1 MTVFNLPDGDR
12 DEFRNLLVNL
22 DFALRHMSCN
32 QKLALFLHYW
42 QRKTVREVANTFAIS
57 WDKADRLIDESLAE
71 LRQQLFI
78 ADDIKQA
85 EGF

>member
-12 DEFRNLLVNL
+12 DEFRNLLINL
-22 DFALRHMSCN
+22 DFALSHMCFN

-42 QRKTVREVANTFAIS
+42 QRKTVREVANVFSIS

-78 ADDIKQA
+78 ADDIKNA

>member
-1 MTVFNLPDGDR
+1 MTAFNLCAKDS

-22 DFALRHMSCN
+22 DFALGHMSYG

-42 QRKTVREVANTFAIS
+42 QRKSVREVANVFAIS
-57 WDKADRLIDESLAE
+57 WDRADRLIDESLAE

-78 ADDIKQA
+78 ADDIKEA